1 MAECVVEDKG
11 DYFQI
16 LNFNLEVEDFHH
28 QIFQKIADALKTKKQ
43 DVLLSLAAVGVL
55 YSSHLAILVRIHQ
68 MMYKNNLRF
77 VISDI
82 SPEIKNLLQI
92 TQLDSIFSI
101 YETLDDFKNS
111 VKTGSQK
118 QQLGM
123 DFEWHMSKNSDDVI
137 NVECKGNMFAG
148 EQLDKLEKN
157 ISDFFSIIFDFSNLQ
172 SMDSA
177 AIAFL
182 DKLADNHAVSVAGA
196 NAELVEQFRQKLI
209 YGKIKLL

>member
-43 DVLLSLAAVGVL
+43 DVLLSLATVGVL